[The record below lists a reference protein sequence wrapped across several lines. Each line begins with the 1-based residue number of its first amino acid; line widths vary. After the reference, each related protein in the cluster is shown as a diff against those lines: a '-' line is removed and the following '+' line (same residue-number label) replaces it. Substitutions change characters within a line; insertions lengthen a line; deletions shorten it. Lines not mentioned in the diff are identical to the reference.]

1 MASFSVYRAEFRD
14 GSVEMWSQKETIAWG
29 PCTPPPT
36 LETFSKKISLSTRSS
51 IEIAGLLKKKLMMN
65 MMTEIRGTPCFHG
78 FSRASLKVGRNGLG
92 LCMAGN
98 ASRSC

>member
-1 MASFSVYRAEFRD
+1 MHAELTENGVVLCLPCEFRD

-36 LETFSKKISLSTRSS
+36 LETFGKEISLSTRSS

-65 MMTEIRGTPCFHG
+65 NDDRD
-78 FSRASLKVGRNGLG
+78 S
-92 LCMAGN
+92 
-98 ASRSC
+98 

>member
-14 GSVEMWSQKETIAWG
+14 GTAEMWSQKETIASG

-36 LETFSKKISLSTRSS
+36 LETFNKKISSSTRSS

-65 MMTEIRGTPCFHG
+65 MMTEIRETPCW
-78 FSRASLKVGRNGLG
+78 RILARKPEGR
-92 LCMAGN
+92 
-98 ASRSC
+98 

>member
-1 MASFSVYRAEFRD
+1 MALFSVYRAEFRN

-36 LETFSKKISLSTRSS
+36 LETFSKKIGPSTRSS

-65 MMTEIRGTPCFHG
+65 MMAEIRETPC
-78 FSRASLKVGRNGLG
+78 
-92 LCMAGN
+92 
-98 ASRSC
+98 